1 MTTTAIPLV
10 HASIGT
16 IPYTV
21 NLSDGRHQWLGDE
34 PTELGG
40 ADAGPSPMHLLLS
53 SLGACTA
60 ATLTMYA
67 QRKQWPLTGINI
79 VLALNP
85 DGVPAAGQSLISRD
99 ISLLG
104 DLSVE
109 QQQRLLQIANACPVH
124 KIITGNIAITSTL
137 AQPL

>member
-1 MTTTAIPLV
+1 
-10 HASIGT
+10 
-16 IPYTV
+16 
-21 NLSDGRHQWLGDE
+21 
-34 PTELGG
+34 
-40 ADAGPSPMHLLLS
+40 
-53 SLGACTA
+53 
-60 ATLTMYA
+60 MYA

-104 DLSVE
+104 ELSVE

-124 KIITGNIAITSTL
+124 KILTGNIAITSTL
-137 AQPL
+137 APSL